1 MTEQE
6 KAEKKRAY
14 MREYARKRR
23 ASDPA
28 FLESCREAGRKS
40 QAKRR
45 ATDKDTTKL
54 WREKNKEKI
63 AEYNKQYSKENYLA
77 ISAKRKEKDQTASLL
92 KAKEWKSKNKEKL
105 AEYAKIYTNKKYHSD
120 PIFRL
125 KMNQRTRARL
135 ALKGKIKSSSTEKLL
150 GCTFEKFKLHIE
162 SKFCDGMNWENMGQ
176 WHIDHIIP
184 LASFDLSKED
194 HQKIAFHYTN
204 QQPLWAVDNL
214 KKGAKYG

>member
-28 FLESCREAGRKS
+28 FLEKNREAGRKS

-45 ATDKDTTKL
+45 ATDKDTTQL

-63 AEYNKQYSKENYLA
+63 AEYNKKYSKENRQFLN
-77 ISAKRKEKDQTASLL
+77 K
-92 KAKEWKSKNKEKL
+92 KACE
-105 AEYAKIYTNKKYHSD
+105 TNKIRRKND
-120 PIFRL
+120 PVYVLIR
-125 KMNQRTRARL
+125 RERVRVYD
-135 ALKGKIKSSSTEKLL
+135 ALKGIRKSAKTETLL
-150 GCTFEKFKLHIE
+150 GCSYDFFRGYIEGKFV
-162 SKFCDGMNWENMGQ
+162 ENMAWDNIGE
-176 WHIDHIIP
+176 WHIDHIRP
-184 LASFDLSKED
+184 LSSFDLTDIEQ
-194 HQKIAFHYTN
+194 QKQAFHYTN
-204 QQPLWAVDNL
+204 QQPLWAIDNL